1 MIIQIIPYNC
11 FMTKREQ
18 TEVVKQ
24 DIERLLRQRREL
36 INSMTEKS
44 LGTHIPTINIDEQG
58 ANDLKVID
66 TKIKDAEDL
75 ISTLY
80 HEMMVEERKPIGYTT
95 FCIERMEDGRVN
107 TLSRIIPVD
116 MKGKYDELFPMDKMN
131 TLPNVEDVDRFLRG

>member
-1 MIIQIIPYNC
+1 
-11 FMTKREQ
+11 MTKREQ

-36 INSMTEKS
+36 INSITEKS

-80 HEMMVEERKPIGYTT
+80 HEMMVEERQAIGYTT

>member
-1 MIIQIIPYNC
+1 
-11 FMTKREQ
+11 MTKREQ

-44 LGTHIPTINIDEQG
+44 LDTHISTINIDEEG
-58 ANDLKVID
+58 ANNLKVID

-95 FCIERMEDGRVN
+95 FCIERMEDGRFN

>member
-1 MIIQIIPYNC
+1 
-11 FMTKREQ
+11 MTKREQ

-44 LGTHIPTINIDEQG
+44 LDTHISTINIDEQG

-66 TKIKDAEDL
+66 TKIKESEDL

-80 HEMMVEERKPIGYTT
+80 HEMMVEERQAIGYTT
-95 FCIERMEDGRVN
+95 FCVEIMENGRFN
-107 TLSRIIPVD
+107 TLSRIIPVG
-116 MKGKYDELFPMDKMN
+116 MKEKYDELFPMDKMN
-131 TLPNVEDVDRFLRG
+131 TLPNGEDVDKFLRG

>member
-1 MIIQIIPYNC
+1 
-11 FMTKREQ
+11 MTKREQ

-44 LGTHIPTINIDEQG
+44 LDTHISTINIDEQG

-66 TKIKDAEDL
+66 TKIKESEDL

-80 HEMMVEERKPIGYTT
+80 HEMMVEERRAIGYTT
-95 FCIERMEDGRVN
+95 FCVEIMENGRFN
-107 TLSRIIPVD
+107 TLSRIIPVG
-116 MKGKYDELFPMDKMN
+116 MKEKYDELFPMDKMN
-131 TLPNVEDVDRFLRG
+131 TLPNVEDVDKFLRG

>member
-1 MIIQIIPYNC
+1 
-11 FMTKREQ
+11 MTKREQ

-44 LGTHIPTINIDEQG
+44 LGTHLPPINIEEQG

>member
-1 MIIQIIPYNC
+1 
-11 FMTKREQ
+11 MTKREQ

-44 LGTHIPTINIDEQG
+44 LDTHISTINIDEQG

-66 TKIKDAEDL
+66 TKIKESEDL

-80 HEMMVEERKPIGYTT
+80 HEMMVEERQAIGYTT
-95 FCIERMEDGRVN
+95 FCVEIMENGRFN
-107 TLSRIIPVD
+107 TLSRIIPVG
-116 MKGKYDELFPMDKMN
+116 MKEKYDELFQMDKMN
-131 TLPNVEDVDRFLRG
+131 TLPNVEDVDKFLRG

>member
-1 MIIQIIPYNC
+1 
-11 FMTKREQ
+11 MTKREQ

-44 LGTHIPTINIDEQG
+44 LDTHISTINIDEQG

-66 TKIKDAEDL
+66 TKIKESEDL

-80 HEMMVEERKPIGYTT
+80 HEMMVEERQSIGYTT
-95 FCIERMEDGRVN
+95 FCVEIMENGRVN
-107 TLSRIIPVD
+107 TLSRIIPVG
-116 MKGKYDELFPMDKMN
+116 MKEKYDEVFPMDKMN
-131 TLPNVEDVDRFLRG
+131 TLPNVEDVDKFLRG

>member
-1 MIIQIIPYNC
+1 
-11 FMTKREQ
+11 MTKREQ

-44 LGTHIPTINIDEQG
+44 LDTHISTINIDEQS

-66 TKIKDAEDL
+66 TKIKESEDL

-80 HEMMVEERKPIGYTT
+80 HEMMVEERQAIGYTT
-95 FCIERMEDGRVN
+95 FCVEIMENGRFN
-107 TLSRIIPVD
+107 TLSRIIPVG
-116 MKGKYDELFPMDKMN
+116 MKEKYDELFPMDKMN
-131 TLPNVEDVDRFLRG
+131 TLPNVEDVDKFLRG

>member
-1 MIIQIIPYNC
+1 
-11 FMTKREQ
+11 MTKREQ

-44 LGTHIPTINIDEQG
+44 LDTHISTINIDEQG

-66 TKIKDAEDL
+66 TKIKESEDL

-80 HEMMVEERKPIGYTT
+80 HEMMVEERQAIGYTT
-95 FCIERMEDGRVN
+95 FCVERMENGRFN
-107 TLSRIIPVD
+107 TLSRIIPVG
-116 MKGKYDELFPMDKMN
+116 MKEKYDELFPMDKMN
-131 TLPNVEDVDRFLRG
+131 TLPNVEDVDKFLRG

>member
-1 MIIQIIPYNC
+1 
-11 FMTKREQ
+11 MTKREQ

-44 LGTHIPTINIDEQG
+44 LDTHISTINIDEQG

-66 TKIKDAEDL
+66 IKIKESEDL

-80 HEMMVEERKPIGYTT
+80 HEMMVEERQAIGYTT
-95 FCIERMEDGRVN
+95 FCVEIMENGRFN
-107 TLSRIIPVD
+107 TLSRIIPVG
-116 MKGKYDELFPMDKMN
+116 MKEKYDELFPMDKMN
-131 TLPNVEDVDRFLRG
+131 TLPNVEDVDKFLRG

>member
-1 MIIQIIPYNC
+1 
-11 FMTKREQ
+11 MTKREQ

-44 LGTHIPTINIDEQG
+44 LDTHISTINIDEQG

-66 TKIKDAEDL
+66 TKIKESEDL

-80 HEMMVEERKPIGYTT
+80 HEMMVEERQAIGYTT
-95 FCIERMEDGRVN
+95 FCVEIMENGRFN
-107 TLSRIIPVD
+107 TLSRIIPVG
-116 MKGKYDELFPMDKMN
+116 MKEKYDELFPMDKMN

>member
-1 MIIQIIPYNC
+1 
-11 FMTKREQ
+11 MTKREQ

-44 LGTHIPTINIDEQG
+44 LGTHISTINIDEQG

-66 TKIKDAEDL
+66 IKIKESEDL

-80 HEMMVEERKPIGYTT
+80 HEMMVEERQAIGYTT
-95 FCIERMEDGRVN
+95 FCVEIMENGRFN
-107 TLSRIIPVD
+107 TLSRIIPVG
-116 MKGKYDELFPMDKMN
+116 MKEKYDELFPMDKMN
-131 TLPNVEDVDRFLRG
+131 TLPNVEDVDKFLRG

>member
-1 MIIQIIPYNC
+1 
-11 FMTKREQ
+11 MTKREQ

-44 LGTHIPTINIDEQG
+44 LGTHISTINIDEQG

-66 TKIKDAEDL
+66 IKIKESEDL

-80 HEMMVEERKPIGYTT
+80 HEMMVEERQAIGYTT
-95 FCIERMEDGRVN
+95 FCVEIMENGIFN
-107 TLSRIIPVD
+107 TLNRIIPVG
-116 MKGKYDELFPMDKMN
+116 MKEKYDELFPMDKMN
-131 TLPNVEDVDRFLRG
+131 TLPNVEDVDKFLRG

>member
-1 MIIQIIPYNC
+1 
-11 FMTKREQ
+11 MTKREQ

-44 LGTHIPTINIDEQG
+44 LDTHISTINIDEQG

-66 TKIKDAEDL
+66 IKIKESEDL

-80 HEMMVEERKPIGYTT
+80 HEMMVEERQAIGYTT
-95 FCIERMEDGRVN
+95 FCVEIMENGRVN
-107 TLSRIIPVD
+107 TLSRIIPVG
-116 MKGKYDELFPMDKMN
+116 MKEKYDELFPMDKMN
-131 TLPNVEDVDRFLRG
+131 TLPNVEDVDKFLRG

>member
-1 MIIQIIPYNC
+1 
-11 FMTKREQ
+11 MTKREQ

-66 TKIKDAEDL
+66 TKIKESEDL

-80 HEMMVEERKPIGYTT
+80 HEMMVEERQAIGYTT
-95 FCIERMEDGRVN
+95 FCVEMMENGRFN
-107 TLSRIIPVD
+107 TLSRIIPVN
-116 MKGKYDELFPMDKMN
+116 MKEKYDELFPMDKMN

>member
-1 MIIQIIPYNC
+1 
-11 FMTKREQ
+11 MTKREQ

-107 TLSRIIPVD
+107 TLSRIIPVN
-116 MKGKYDELFPMDKMN
+116 MKEKYDELFPMDKMN

>member
-1 MIIQIIPYNC
+1 
-11 FMTKREQ
+11 MTKREQ

-44 LGTHIPTINIDEQG
+44 LDTHISTINIDEQG

-66 TKIKDAEDL
+66 TKIKESEDL

-80 HEMMVEERKPIGYTT
+80 HEMMVEERQAIGYTT
-95 FCIERMEDGRVN
+95 FCVEMMENGRFN
-107 TLSRIIPVD
+107 TLSRIIPVN
-116 MKGKYDELFPMDKMN
+116 MKEKYDELFPMDKMN

>member
-1 MIIQIIPYNC
+1 
-11 FMTKREQ
+11 MTKREQ

-44 LGTHIPTINIDEQG
+44 LDTHISTINIDEQG

-66 TKIKDAEDL
+66 TKIKESEDL

-80 HEMMVEERKPIGYTT
+80 HEMMVEERQSIGYTT
-95 FCIERMEDGRVN
+95 FCVEIMENGRVN
-107 TLSRIIPVD
+107 TLSRIIPVG
-116 MKGKYDELFPMDKMN
+116 MKEKYDELFPMDKMN
-131 TLPNVEDVDRFLRG
+131 TLPNVEDVDKFLRG

>member
-1 MIIQIIPYNC
+1 
-11 FMTKREQ
+11 MTKREQ

-44 LGTHIPTINIDEQG
+44 LDTHISTINIDEQG

-66 TKIKDAEDL
+66 TQIKESEDL

-80 HEMMVEERKPIGYTT
+80 HEMMVEERQSIGYTT
-95 FCIERMEDGRVN
+95 FCVEIMENGRVN
-107 TLSRIIPVD
+107 TLSRIIPVG
-116 MKGKYDELFPMDKMN
+116 MKEKYDELFPMDKMN
-131 TLPNVEDVDRFLRG
+131 TLPNVEDVDKFLRG

>member
-1 MIIQIIPYNC
+1 
-11 FMTKREQ
+11 MTKREQ

-24 DIERLLRQRREL
+24 DMERLLRQRREL

>member
-1 MIIQIIPYNC
+1 
-11 FMTKREQ
+11 MTKREQ

-44 LGTHIPTINIDEQG
+44 LDTHISTINIDEQG

-66 TKIKDAEDL
+66 TKIKESEDL

-80 HEMMVEERKPIGYTT
+80 HEMMVEERQSIGYTT
-95 FCIERMEDGRVN
+95 FCVEIMENGRVN
-107 TLSRIIPVD
+107 TLSRIIPVG
-116 MKGKYDELFPMDKMN
+116 MKEKYDELFPMDKMN
-131 TLPNVEDVDRFLRG
+131 TLPNVENVDKFLRG

>member
-1 MIIQIIPYNC
+1 
-11 FMTKREQ
+11 MTKREQ

-44 LGTHIPTINIDEQG
+44 LDTHISTINIDEQG

-66 TKIKDAEDL
+66 TKIKESEDL

-80 HEMMVEERKPIGYTT
+80 HEMMVEERQAIGYTT
-95 FCIERMEDGRVN
+95 FCVEIMENGRFN
-107 TLSRIIPVD
+107 TLSRIIPVS
-116 MKGKYDELFPMDKMN
+116 MKEKYDELFPMDKMN
-131 TLPNVEDVDRFLRG
+131 TLPNVEDVDKFLRG

>member
-1 MIIQIIPYNC
+1 
-11 FMTKREQ
+11 MTKREQ

-44 LGTHIPTINIDEQG
+44 LDTHISTINIDERG

-66 TKIKDAEDL
+66 TKIKESEDL

-80 HEMMVEERKPIGYTT
+80 HEMMVEERQSIGYTT
-95 FCIERMEDGRVN
+95 FCVEIMENGRVN
-107 TLSRIIPVD
+107 TLSRIIPVG
-116 MKGKYDELFPMDKMN
+116 MKEKYDELFPMDKMN
-131 TLPNVEDVDRFLRG
+131 TLPNVEDVDKFLRG

>member
-1 MIIQIIPYNC
+1 
-11 FMTKREQ
+11 MTKREQ

-44 LGTHIPTINIDEQG
+44 LDTHISTINIDEQG

-66 TKIKDAEDL
+66 TKIKESEDL

-80 HEMMVEERKPIGYTT
+80 HERMVEERQSIGYTT
-95 FCIERMEDGRVN
+95 FCVEIMENGRVN
-107 TLSRIIPVD
+107 TLSRIIPVG
-116 MKGKYDELFPMDKMN
+116 MKEKYDELFPMDKMN
-131 TLPNVEDVDRFLRG
+131 TLPNVEDVDKFLRG

>member
-1 MIIQIIPYNC
+1 
-11 FMTKREQ
+11 MTKREQ

-44 LGTHIPTINIDEQG
+44 LDTHISTINIDEQG

-66 TKIKDAEDL
+66 TKIKESEDL

-80 HEMMVEERKPIGYTT
+80 HEMMVEERQAIGYTT
-95 FCIERMEDGRVN
+95 FCVEIMENGRVN
-107 TLSRIIPVD
+107 TLSRIIPVG
-116 MKGKYDELFPMDKMN
+116 MKEKYDELFPMDKMN
-131 TLPNVEDVDRFLRG
+131 TLPNVEDVDKFLRG

>member
-1 MIIQIIPYNC
+1 
-11 FMTKREQ
+11 MTKREQ

-44 LGTHIPTINIDEQG
+44 LDTHISTINIDEQG

-66 TKIKDAEDL
+66 IKIKESEDL

-80 HEMMVEERKPIGYTT
+80 HEMMVEERQSIGYTT
-95 FCIERMEDGRVN
+95 FCVEIMENGRVN
-107 TLSRIIPVD
+107 TLSRIIPVG
-116 MKGKYDELFPMDKMN
+116 MKEKYDELFPMDKMN
-131 TLPNVEDVDRFLRG
+131 TLPNVEDVDKFLRG